1 MKIEV
6 EPTRLHGTAAQL
18 RALSADSEACM
29 DRIAELVFETD
40 GAWRGDAERAFAA
53 KLLLVLGEFRAI
65 HAFADEFAGLL
76 ERFADQYEAF
86 DASLAAKIDLAE

>member
-1 MKIEV
+1 MWNRLSCTARPLSFARSARIRR
-6 EPTRLHGTAAQL
+6 PAWIASRSWYTRRTA
-18 RALSADSEACM
+18 R
-29 DRIAELVFETD
+29 
-40 GAWRGDAERAFAA
+40 WRGDAERAFAA

-65 HAFADEFAGLL
+65 HAFVDEFAGLL